1 MGKGKECIPSP
12 FIFTILTHPHLFHE
26 ILKKE
31 PFMGWFSD
39 KVWKLSRLINFL
51 SGVTLAF
58 IMFLTVADIILRSFR
73 RPIVGTYE
81 IVAFSGAVVIGF
93 SVPYT
98 SWMRAHV
105 YTDFL
110 ILRFSQKIRNV
121 FNIVTRCLSIVLFI
135 LIGWNLIKYGMDLKK
150 AGEVSLTLTMPFYP
164 IAYGVGVCCFI
175 QCLVMVCDILKIFGG
190 KYE

>member
-1 MGKGKECIPSP
+1 
-12 FIFTILTHPHLFHE
+12 
-26 ILKKE
+26 
-31 PFMGWFSD
+31 MGWFLD
-39 KVWKLSRLINFL
+39 KVWKLSRLINIIGGG
-51 SGVTLAF
+51 SLAF

-73 RPIVGTYE
+73 RPIIGTYE
-81 IVAFSGAVVIGF
+81 LVAFSGAVVIGF

-98 SWMRAHV
+98 SWMRGHV

-110 ILRFSQKIRNV
+110 ILRFSQKIRNI
-121 FNIVTRCLSIVLFI
+121 FNIITRCLGIWLFFM
-135 LIGWNLIKYGMDLKK
+135 IGWNLIKYGMDLKK

>member
-1 MGKGKECIPSP
+1 VCLLIKG
-12 FIFTILTHPHLFHE
+12 FTI
-26 ILKKE
+26 KE
-31 PFMGWFSD
+31 PFMGWFLD
-39 KVWKLSRLINFL
+39 KVGKLSRLMNFIGG
-51 SGVTLAF
+51 SSLAF

-73 RPIVGTYE
+73 RPILGTYE

-93 SVPYT
+93 SLPYT
-98 SWMRAHV
+98 SWIRGHV

-121 FNIVTRCLSIVLFI
+121 FNIVTRCLGIWLFI
-135 LIGWNLIKYGMDLKK
+135 MIGWNLIKYGMDLKK

-164 IAYGVGVCCFI
+164 VAYGVGVCCFV
-175 QCLVMVCDILKIFGG
+175 QCLVLLCDILKFSGV